1 MLLLAGAGQMI
12 FFFIFAG
19 FLLYLAEPPSSV
31 GLLAFVAL
39 VPFLRAAA
47 RSKSYKYAA
56 IGGFL
61 SGAAFFFPTLFW
73 LTSTTVAG
81 YIALSLYCA
90 LYFAVFAAVAKRT
103 SSVLVLAACW
113 TLLEFVR
120 GVVAF
125 TGFPWVLL
133 SHTQY
138 DFTLFTQALDVIGS
152 YGLSGLIVALNVLVY
167 RAIISRHRKPLFI
180 AAGILAGVC
189 IYGYARMHSISLQRS
204 QRVALVQAS
213 VPQEM
218 KEALEGSYDPQG
230 VFTRYLEQSVKLPQ
244 TPKIDLLV
252 WPETVV
258 LSPYTL
264 NVDPNVLKE
273 YAAQAR
279 FAQGALAS
287 LARSHNA
294 YFLVGSTSFLPSQY
308 GYVSDIQTAEKIPDG
323 IWRRQ
328 YNSAYLLDPSGHY
341 VDRYDKTHLVPFGEY
356 IPFRNIFPFLV
367 DVVGFDANL
376 SPGSRQTIFET
387 DNGGK
392 TAHFG
397 VLICYEDTDSELAR
411 QLRRDGADFL
421 VNISNDA
428 WFGLSELDQHFV
440 AARFRAIEN
449 RAGVVRSGNNGISGL
464 IDPFGRAEILLGKNA
479 IGSASGDLWISD
491 VHSVYSRFG
500 DWPAVVVSVLVLGG
514 AGVDASRRKTGRR
527 FRL

>member
-1 MLLLAGAGQMI
+1 MI
-12 FFFIFAG
+12 FFFLTSG
-19 FLLYLAEPPSSV
+19 FLLYLAEPAPGL

-47 RSKSYKYAA
+47 KSKSHKYAA

-81 YIALSLYCA
+81 YFALSLYCA
-90 LYFAVFAAVAKRT
+90 LYFAVFALVARRT

-138 DFTLFTQALDVIGS
+138 DFAMFTQVLDIIGS
-152 YGLSGLIVALNVLVY
+152 YGLSGVLVALNVLVY
-167 RAIISRHRKPLFI
+167 RAIVSRQRKPLLI
-180 AAGILAGVC
+180 ATGIVAGIC
-189 IYGYARMHSISLQRS
+189 IYGFIRMDSIAMERS
-204 QRVALVQAS
+204 QRVAMVQAS

-218 KEALEGSYDPQG
+218 KEALAGSYDPKG
-230 VFTRYLEQSVKLPQ
+230 VFTRYLEQSVNLARDTKV
-244 TPKIDLLV
+244 DLLV

-264 NVDPNVLKE
+264 NVDPGVLKKE
-273 YAAQAR
+273 YAEDAR
-279 FAQGALAS
+279 FAQGALGS
-287 LARSHNA
+287 LARLHNA
-294 YFLVGSTSFLPSQY
+294 YFLAGSTSFLPAEH
-308 GYVSDIQTAEKIPDG
+308 GYVSDIQIAEKIPDG
-323 IWRRQ
+323 NWRRQ
-328 YNSAYLLDPSGHY
+328 YNSAYLLDPNGRY

-356 IPFRNIFPFLV
+356 IPFRDVFPFLI
-367 DVVGFDANL
+367 DIVGFDANL
-376 SPGSRQTIFET
+376 NAGTRQTIFQIKNE
-387 DNGGK
+387 DR
-392 TAHFG
+392 TARFG
-397 VLICYEDTDSELAR
+397 VMICYEDTDSELAR
-411 QLRRDGADFL
+411 RLRRDGADFL

-449 RAGVVRSGNNGISGL
+449 RVGVVRSGNNGISGL
-464 IDPFGRAEILLGKNA
+464 IDPLGRAEVLLDKNA
-479 IGSASGDLWISD
+479 IGSASGDLWTSD
-491 VHSVYSRFG
+491 SHSVYTRFG
-500 DWPAVVVSVLVLGG
+500 DWPAVIVSALVMVG
-514 AGVDASRRKTGRR
+514 AAGRR
-527 FRL
+527 NSRKQGQAPKLPS